1 MILSAQISEKAFG
14 NNLLYSD
21 VSFDIQD
28 SERVGIIGRNGT
40 GKSTLFNI
48 LNGNDT
54 EYQGEVQVKRGA
66 VVVSS
71 RQEHHGYEDKT
82 VLEYIQGD
90 LPEYK
95 RLTHIIDT
103 YPDTMGSNSRKMQEF
118 SDALQRFGE
127 LGYYL
132 IEDEIKQAFE
142 IYQIDPSC
150 LHRTLGSLSGGQK
163 RMVELIKVQRSRGH
177 IALIDEPTNH
187 MDYIAKLSFIKWL
200 KVADEAIL
208 VITHD
213 RDVLNNVDRIIE
225 IRDGKSYSFKGNYDS
240 YLRINK
246 GQITSEVST
255 YDLTQKRLD
264 TLEQD
269 IIRFRRLKEKARNP
283 GTIRRFKS
291 QEQKARDEFQ
301 KLSNIERPSFWID
314 QDSANSMNN
323 KLADTYDKY
332 KATNIKVS
340 VRKKDS
346 DTSGRVLVQAEKL
359 SLGYDGTAL
368 FKDINFSLR
377 AGDKIRLHG
386 RNGTGKT
393 TLVKAIMSRS
403 LDVPLE
409 SQLLMGSIK
418 IEKKLR
424 IGLYEQ
430 EINPRYINMTLN
442 DAIEQILRDKELP
455 ISTQKV
461 KQLLSDYLFNPATDG
476 NMLVNRLS
484 GGQKARVQLIAM
496 LANDPQILILD
507 EPTNH
512 LDLPSIEELENALK
526 QYHGAVIYI
535 SHDSLLAAKLGG
547 ETIMI
552 SD

>member
-1 MILSAQISEKAFG
+1 MILSAQITEKAFG

-48 LNGNDT
+48 LNGNDA

-359 SLGYDGTAL
+359 SLGYDSTAL